1 MPPNDGTTTCKTWS
15 QEPENNNSLKFALIG
30 LLIVG
35 CIIVFAYFYTQL
47 LEKRIKVTRMV

>member
-1 MPPNDGTTTCKTWS
+1 MPPNDGTTTCKTWN